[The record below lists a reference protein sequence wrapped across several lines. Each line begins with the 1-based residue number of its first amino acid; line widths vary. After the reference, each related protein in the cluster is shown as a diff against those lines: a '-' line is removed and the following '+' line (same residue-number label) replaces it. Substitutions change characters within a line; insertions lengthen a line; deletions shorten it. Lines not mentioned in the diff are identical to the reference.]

1 MNTLTTY
8 MPTHPGEI
16 LKEELQARNI
26 SQKKFAEII
35 EISYTMLNEILNAK
49 RPITTDIALYIEA
62 SIGISAELLVNM
74 QTRYNIQ
81 IARVDKKNLSRLEK
95 IRRLCASLL

>member
-1 MNTLTTY
+1 MNTLIAHS
-8 MPTHPGEI
+8 PTHPGEI

-81 IARVDKKNLSRLEK
+81 IARTDKKNLSRLEK
-95 IRRLCASLL
+95 IRHLCASLL